1 MNMPLTGVNWASRPT
16 VKLVTDINGGPGP
29 ASSIEAGAAGRA
41 LSAVLSEAD
50 DDFTSAT
57 KLAMGNWEGPA
68 ADSARTAL
76 MPFSEWAT
84 AAGTIAH

>member
-1 MNMPLTGVNWASRPT
+1 MPLTGVNWASRPT

-29 ASSIEAGAAGRA
+29 ASSIEARAAWRA

-57 KLAMGNWEGPA
+57 KLAMGNWRGPQLTLHVPRSCR
-68 ADSARTAL
+68 SASGRQWQAPSPT
-76 MPFSEWAT
+76 S
-84 AAGTIAH
+84 